1 MAKAIIKETLP
12 PIPSELMPKDE
23 FGSTFVVY
31 PGFGSSVNMTPDL
44 ARKLST
50 VYRCVNIISDDI
62 AALPFQLFERLER
75 GSKRVKPDGSMR
87 NVAYLTEIEPNRWQ
101 TPFIFKKTLIMD
113 MVNFGNAYAWQP
125 LSDYPEIFHLEP
137 SRVLPMI
144 DRKGNRY
151 FRVSFE
157 NGSEGYIPDAE
168 IMHLM
173 FNPDR
178 KGLFGRSVLS
188 FNNDLLNRQANA
200 YKSRNQIMG
209 NGLLPTAVIKTAGKL
224 DMESREIIKKAYIN
238 ATEGGVAVMDSSILD
253 YKEMTMKA
261 TDVQFLESIAAN
273 DKEIANFY
281 GVPEYKL
288 NLGKQSYQSN
298 EQQQLDYLGGTINP
312 FLVQVE
318 QGARLKWLSIEEQA
332 ERFFRFERK
341 ALLQIDS
348 KTQADFIHLKVMDGI
363 YSPNEA
369 RAIDDMEPFEGG
381 DEHFFPMNMGIITSD
396 GLMVARNQGNGV
408 ETLTPKETKE

>member
-1 MAKAIIKETLP
+1 MPKVINKETLP

-31 PGFGSSVNMTPDL
+31 PGFGSSVTMTPDL

-62 AALPFQLFERLER
+62 AALPLQLFERLER
-75 GSKRVKPDGSMR
+75 GSRRVKPDGSMR
-87 NVAYLTEIEPNRWQ
+87 NVAYLSEIEPNRWQ

-113 MVNFGNAYAWQP
+113 LLNFGNAYAWRP
-125 LSDYPEIFHLEP
+125 LSDYPEIYHLEP
-137 SRVLPMI
+137 NRVLPMI
-144 DRKGNRY
+144 DRRGNRY
-151 FRVSFE
+151 FRVNFE
-157 NGSEGYIPDAE
+157 NGSERYLPDAE
-168 IMHLM
+168 IMQLM
-173 FNPDR
+173 INPDR

-209 NGLLPTAVIKTAGKL
+209 NGLLPTAVIKTTGKL
-224 DMESREIIKKAYIN
+224 DKESREAIKKAYIN
-238 ATEGGVAVMDSSILD
+238 AADGGVAVMDSAILD

-261 TDVQFLESIAAN
+261 TDVQFLESIVAN

-281 GVPEYKL
+281 GIPEYKL

-348 KTQADFIHLKVMDGI
+348 KTQAEFIHLKVMDGI

-369 RAIDDMEPFEGG
+369 RAIDDMEPIEGG
-381 DEHFFPMNMGIITSD
+381 DQHFFPMNMGIISEN
-396 GLMVARNQGNGV
+396 GLIVARNQGNGV

>member
-1 MAKAIIKETLP
+1 MAKAINKEALP
-12 PIPSELMPKDE
+12 PVPNELVPKDE
-23 FGSTFVVY
+23 LGSTFFLY
-31 PGFGSSVNMTPDL
+31 PGFSPNVNMTPDL

-62 AALPFQLFERLER
+62 ASLPLQLFERLER
-75 GSKRVKPDGSMR
+75 GSRRVKPDGSMR
-87 NVAYLTEIEPNRWQ
+87 NVAYLAEIEPNRWQ
-101 TPFIFKKTLIMD
+101 TPFIYKKTLIMD
-113 MVNFGNAYAWQP
+113 LLNFGNAYAWRP
-125 LSDYPEIFHLEP
+125 LSDYPEFFHLEP
-137 SRVLPMI
+137 IRVLPVI
-144 DRKGNRY
+144 DRKGNRFY
-151 FRVSFE
+151 RVNFE
-157 NGSEGYIPDAE
+157 NGSERYLPDAE
-168 IMHLM
+168 ILHLM
-173 FNPDR
+173 INPDR

-209 NGLLPTAVIKTAGKL
+209 NGLLPTAVIKTSGKL
-224 DMESREIIKKAYIN
+224 DKASREVIKNAYIN

-261 TDVQFLESIAAN
+261 TDVQFLESIVAN
-273 DKEIANFY
+273 DKEIANYY

-369 RAIDDMEPFEGG
+369 RAIDDLEPFEGG
-381 DEHFFPMNMGIITSD
+381 DEHFFPMNMGIIGSN
-396 GLMVARNQGNGV
+396 GQIAARNQGNGV